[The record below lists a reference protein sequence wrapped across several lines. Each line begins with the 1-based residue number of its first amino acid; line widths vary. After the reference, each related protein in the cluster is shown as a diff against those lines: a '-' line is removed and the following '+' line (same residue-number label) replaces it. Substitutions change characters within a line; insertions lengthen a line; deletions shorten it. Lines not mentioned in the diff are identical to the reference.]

1 LLLPSYLKEENLLKE
16 NLIVQIPPVHFEML
30 VLKELE
36 RRSDADQQAFA
47 MDGVDQS

>member
-1 LLLPSYLKEENLLKE
+1 
-16 NLIVQIPPVHFEML
+16 ML

-47 MDGVDQS
+47 MDGVD

>member
-1 LLLPSYLKEENLLKE
+1 MYLKGQAWKKRTILFKSH
-16 NLIVQIPPVHFEML
+16 PVHFEML

-47 MDGVDQS
+47 MDGVD